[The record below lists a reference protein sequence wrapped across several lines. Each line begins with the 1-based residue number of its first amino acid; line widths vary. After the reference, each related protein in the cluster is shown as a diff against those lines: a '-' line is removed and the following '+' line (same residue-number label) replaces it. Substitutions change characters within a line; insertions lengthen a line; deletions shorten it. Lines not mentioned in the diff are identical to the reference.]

1 MYVCIHNNTNN
12 ILLLKAGLGHTKSSN
27 AQDVFR
33 QIPGLIHVCMHVH
46 SRVHACTC
54 ISLGSML
61 QPRSKA
67 SWLNYN
73 TIGRKIFA
81 DMKFLLRLRLDS
93 SHKNIMCENNNHCYT
108 KKISSANYFAN
119 TLQWCIRGYFQPQK
133 FPVLQ

>member
-108 KKISSANYFAN
+108 KKNFICK
-119 TLQWCIRGYFQPQK
+119 LLC
-133 FPVLQ
+133 